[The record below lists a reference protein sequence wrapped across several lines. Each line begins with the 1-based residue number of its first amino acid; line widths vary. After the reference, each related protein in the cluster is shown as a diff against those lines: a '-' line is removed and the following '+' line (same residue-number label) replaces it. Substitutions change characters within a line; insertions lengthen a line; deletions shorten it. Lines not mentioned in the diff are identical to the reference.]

1 MLSITNSEGRYM
13 ADDKL
18 TAKQRRFCEL
28 VAAGKTQAD
37 AYREAYDSN
46 GSSQTVRNSASKLMQ
61 QEYIRSTVNRL
72 VKRREDINLARAV
85 SSQEL
90 VTRTLRDH
98 ITGKID
104 LEPTQV
110 QSVSILAKVSGMYTT
125 RIEDVTDRSS
135 TDIEADLKRK
145 LSELALVSS
154 DDAEV
159 SDVTH

>member
-1 MLSITNSEGRYM
+1 MT
-13 ADDKL
+13 DKL

-28 VAAGKTQAD
+28 IAAGKTQAD

-46 GSSQTVRNSASKLMQ
+46 GSSQTVRNSASQLAKKD
-61 QEYIRSTVNRL
+61 YIASTVNSII
-72 VKRREDINLARAV
+72 KRKSDLNLARSV

-98 ITGKID
+98 ISGTVD

-110 QSVSILAKVSGMYTT
+110 QALSILAKVSGMYTT
-125 RIEDVTDRSS
+125 RIEDVTERSS
-135 TDIEADLKRK
+135 NDIENDLKRK
-145 LSELALVSS
+145 LSELSLPVVDES
-154 DDAEV
+154 DIDE

>member
-1 MLSITNSEGRYM
+1 MMT
-13 ADDKL
+13 DKL

-46 GSSQTVRNSASKLMQ
+46 GSSQTVRNSASQLAKKD
-61 QEYIRSTVNRL
+61 YIASTVNSII
-72 VKRREDINLARAV
+72 KRKSDLNMARSV

-98 ITGKID
+98 ISGTID
-104 LEPTQV
+104 LESTQV
-110 QSVSILAKVSGMYTT
+110 QSLSILAKVSGMYTT
-125 RIEDVTDRSS
+125 RIEDVTERSS
-135 TDIEADLKRK
+135 NDIENDLKRK
-145 LSELALVSS
+145 LSELSLPVVDES
-154 DDAEV
+154 DIDE

>member
-1 MLSITNSEGRYM
+1 MT
-13 ADDKL
+13 DKL

-28 VAAGKTQAD
+28 IAAGKTQAD

-46 GSSQTVRNSASKLMQ
+46 GSSQTVRNSASKLMKL
-61 QEYIRSTVNRL
+61 EYIASTVNAII
-72 VKRREDINLARAV
+72 KRKSDLNMARSV

-98 ITGKID
+98 ISGTVD

-110 QSVSILAKVSGMYTT
+110 QALSILAKVSGMYVL
-125 RIEDVTDRSS
+125 RHEDVTERSS
-135 TDIEADLKRK
+135 NDIENDLKRK
-145 LSELALVSS
+145 LSELSLPVVDES
-154 DDAEV
+154 DIDE

>member
-1 MLSITNSEGRYM
+1 MMT
-13 ADDKL
+13 DKL

-46 GSSQTVRNSASKLMQ
+46 GSSQTVRNSASKLMKL
-61 QEYIRSTVNRL
+61 EYIASTVNAII
-72 VKRREDINLARAV
+72 KRKSDLNMARSV

-98 ITGKID
+98 ISGTID
-104 LEPTQV
+104 LESTQV
-110 QSVSILAKVSGMYTT
+110 QSLSILAKVSGMYTT
-125 RIEDVTDRSS
+125 RIEDVTERSS
-135 TDIEADLKRK
+135 NDIENDLKRK
-145 LSELALVSS
+145 LSELSLPVVDES
-154 DDAEV
+154 DIDE